1 MAKITRSTTR
11 RPARA
16 RATAAKTEPP
26 PVRFEVSRRVAQQA
40 LTRPFHRPSG
50 SPLTRP
56 LRIFALDPSVSHR
69 VGGVATVDVPYED
82 LEPGP
87 VGSLFQIDPTG
98 APKPLTAS
106 PLDLNDP
113 YVLMH
118 NGLTP
123 SPADGRFVLQMV
135 YAVCNLTYAAFRRAL
150 GRDISWSSEDLEGH
164 GRQRLTVRPFGV
176 KQRNAGFS
184 REAGDLTFGY
194 FRAAK
199 KPAGFTVSKGLIF
212 TALSHDVVAH
222 ETTHALLD
230 GLRSSFAVPTNPDVP
245 AFHEGFSDLMAL
257 FLHFTYPGVVEEA
270 IRQSRGAV
278 TRGSL
283 LTDVARE
290 FGYAGSAPGQASA
303 LRSGIDVDGILAF
316 DSDLPPGGG
325 QAPLAYDPSLE
336 PHRLGTVLVSAVF
349 EAFVTVVRR
358 KGRKLLRIANVDPR
372 DLGQAQLSDELVT
385 ALAQTASE
393 VAGRFLD
400 ICIRAIDYCPPVDLE
415 FGEYL
420 RALVTADSDLVQ
432 DDRWGYREALMRSFR
447 RRLIFPNDVHF
458 MTEDAVRWQAPSRTL
473 NVPGLA
479 FRDLRFEGDPG
490 HPADAE
496 ELNRQ
501 AQALGTF
508 ITDPRHAHAFHLI
521 VPGQSLPK
529 GMTYASPPSVDSVR
543 CARRI
548 SPDGR
553 VIFDLVAEVTQSC
566 TVMRGG
572 EMIEFLAGCTIVLD
586 PYGDVRYIISK
597 RADSTSR
604 QARQHLAMRGS
615 VRQFWKKTGNR
626 YALQPDTLLRLH
638 NASPA
643 GEVKSTRRRRAVR
656 R

>member
-1 MAKITRSTTR
+1 MAKTTR
-11 RPARA
+11 TTTKKFRKTRPA
-16 RATAAKTEPP
+16 AAKAVAPTD
-26 PVRFEVSRRVAQQA
+26 RFEVSRRVARQA
-40 LTRPFHRPSG
+40 LTRPFHRPPG
-50 SPLTRP
+50 APLTRP
-56 LRIFALDPSVSHR
+56 LKIYALDPSVSHR
-69 VGGVATVDVPYED
+69 VGGVATVQVPYED

-87 VGSLFQIDPTG
+87 VGALFQIDPTG
-98 APKPLTAS
+98 APKPLRAS
-106 PLDLNDP
+106 PLDLDDP

-123 SPADGRFVLQMV
+123 SPANGQFALQMV
-135 YAVCNLTYAAFRRAL
+135 YAVCSLTYAAFRRAL
-150 GRDISWSSEDLEGH
+150 GRDISWSSEDVEGQ
-164 GRQRLTVRPFGV
+164 GRQRLTVRPFGLR
-176 KQRNAGFS
+176 QRNAGFS
-184 REAGDLTFGY
+184 REAGDLSFGY
-194 FRAAK
+194 FRASE

-230 GLRSSFAVPTNPDVP
+230 ALRSSFAVPTNPDVP
-245 AFHEGFSDLMAL
+245 AFHEGFSDLVAL

-316 DSDLPPGGG
+316 DSDLPPGEG
-325 QAPLAYDPSLE
+325 QAPLVYDPTLE

-372 DLGQAQLSDELVT
+372 DLGQAQLSEELVS
-385 ALAQTASE
+385 ALAQAASD

-420 RALVTADSDLVQ
+420 RALVTADADLVQ

-447 RRLIFPNDVHF
+447 RRHIFPNDVQF
-458 MTEDAVRWQAPSRTL
+458 MTEDAVRWQPPARTL

-496 ELNRQ
+496 ELDRQ
-501 AQALGTF
+501 ARALGAF
-508 ITDPRHAHAFHLI
+508 ITAPEHAHAFRLI
-521 VPGQSLPK
+521 VPGQPLPK
-529 GMTYASPPSVDSVR
+529 GMTYASPPLVESVR

-553 VIFDLVAEVTQSC
+553 VLFDLVAEVTQSC
-566 TVMRGG
+566 TVMREG
-572 EMIEFLAGCTIVLD
+572 ELVEFLAGCTIVLD
-586 PYGDVRYIISK
+586 PYGDIRYIISK
-597 RADSTSR
+597 RADSASR
-604 QARQHLAMRGS
+604 HARQHLAMRGP
-615 VRQFWKKTGNR
+615 VRRFWKKTGRR
-626 YALQPDTLLRLH
+626 YVLEPDTLLRLH
-638 NASPA
+638 DTPA
-643 GEVKSTRRRRAVR
+643 LGEKKAPRRS
-656 R
+656 